1 MPLRA
6 LLPRRGELWYAL
18 AMAQL
23 AARPIRVLFV
33 GAFRDTAADGAVG
46 GTAYASRSLVEGAPT
61 DRIAF
66 QLVDSTTRSVPPP
79 PVALRAVFAARRLL
93 TVLAAFLFRRP
104 DCALIFTSAGSSFV
118 EKGAMAL
125 LGYLLGVPVVLAP
138 RSGLM
143 LDSLERSPS
152 MRRYVRFVLR
162 RCTQVLCQGPG
173 WKQRYQDLTGLP
185 DSRFAVIPNW
195 IDTSAYSAER
205 DYHRSERQTLR
216 VLYLGWLERYKG
228 ILDLIAAVAA
238 NAAALRH
245 VRFIIC
251 GRGSLLEQ
259 ARQQVDEAGLD
270 ACFEFAGWVTGPDKL
285 KVLREADILVLP
297 SHREGLP
304 NALLEAMAVALPTV
318 ATRVGSIPDV
328 VTDQETGLLIDAG
341 DVGAL
346 GAALVRLSSDAALR
360 QRLGQ
365 GARAAVVA
373 HHDRERGRAS
383 VVELLERVS
392 VTRRRGK

>member
-1 MPLRA
+1 MRCP
-6 LLPRRGELWYAL
+6 
-18 AMAQL
+18 MAQ
-23 AARPIRVLFV
+23 RTSKPIRVLFV

-46 GTAYASRSLVEGAPT
+46 GTAYASRSLVDGAPA
-61 DRIAF
+61 DRVTF
-66 QLVDSTTRSVPPP
+66 QLLDSTMRSVPPP
-79 PVALRAVFAARRLL
+79 PVAYRAVFALRRLI
-93 TVLAAFLFRRP
+93 TVLGAFLFRRP
-104 DCALIFTSAGSSFV
+104 DCALIFTSAGLSFV

-125 LGYLLGVPVVLAP
+125 LGYLLGIPVVLAP

-143 LDSLERSPS
+143 LDSLERSPA
-152 MRRYVRFVLR
+152 MRRYIRFVLR
-162 RCTQVLCQGPG
+162 RCASVMCQGPG
-173 WKQRYQDLTGLP
+173 WKQRYQALTGLP
-185 DSRFAVIPNW
+185 DARFAVVPNW

-205 DYHRSERQTLR
+205 DYHRSDRQTLR

-238 NAAALRH
+238 NAGQLSH
-245 VRFIIC
+245 VRFVIC
-251 GRGSLLEQ
+251 GRGSLLAQ
-259 ARQQVDEAGLD
+259 ARQQVHEAGLG
-270 ACFEFAGWVTGPDKL
+270 ASFEFAGWVTGQDKL
-285 KVLREADILVLP
+285 AVLREADILVLP

-346 GAALVRLSSDAALR
+346 GAALVRLTSDPALR
-360 QRLGQ
+360 QHLGQ
-365 GARAAVVA
+365 GARAAVVT
-373 HHDRERGRAS
+373 HHDRERGRAR

-392 VTRRRGK
+392 ATRRRGK